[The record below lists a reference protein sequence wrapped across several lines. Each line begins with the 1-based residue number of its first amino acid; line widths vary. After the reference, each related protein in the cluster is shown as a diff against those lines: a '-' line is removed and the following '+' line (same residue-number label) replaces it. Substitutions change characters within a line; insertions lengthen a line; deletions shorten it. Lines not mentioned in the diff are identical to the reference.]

1 MVLITH
7 AIVGAAVANIIPN
20 HPVLGFSA
28 ALASHYFLDMI
39 PHDEYDISGLIDGKN
54 KGLHTLSKKGIIHLS
69 IIGADFLFGIIIAIF
84 FFAKN
89 DVRLY
94 ATILGILGGVLPDFL
109 QLMYLKFK
117 SQPWK
122 FFQNLHDRFHTKTR
136 LDEKKTMNIVIHAS
150 VACICILIFVF
161 Y

>member
-1 MVLITH
+1 MILATH
-7 AIVGAAVANIIPN
+7 AIVGATIANVIPN
-20 HPVLGFSA
+20 HPILGFSA
-28 ALASHYFLDMI
+28 ALVSHYLLDMI

-54 KGLHTLSKKGIIHLS
+54 KGLLKLSKKGIIHLS
-69 IIGADFLFGIIIAIF
+69 IIGADFLIGIAFSFF

-117 SQPWK
+117 NQPWK
-122 FFQNLHDRFHTKTR
+122 SFQNLHDFFHA
-136 LDEKKTMNIVIHAS
+136 KKKLENRHVANVLIHAS
-150 VACICILIFVF
+150 FTFVF
-161 Y
+161 VLAYFLI